1 MHLKFDKQIINLN
14 LFSMLKSK
22 LMKYFD
28 KFINNIYLKINS
40 IAFIL
45 KILSNINAFK
55 IKKILIN
62 LMLKNI

>member
-1 MHLKFDKQIINLN
+1 
-14 LFSMLKSK
+14 MLKSK